1 RLRTENLTVSY
12 GAQTVLDGL
21 SLALPAG
28 KITALLGPNGC
39 GKSTLLNCFS
49 RLLMP
54 QSGTVFLGDNPINM
68 LSSRQLA
75 RRLS

>member
-1 RLRTENLTVSY
+1 MRLRTENLTVSY

-39 GKSTLLNCFS
+39 GKSTLLNCFFS
-49 RLLMP
+49 PVNTRLWR
-54 QSGTVFLGDNPINM
+54 DI
-68 LSSRQLA
+68 A
-75 RRLS
+75 